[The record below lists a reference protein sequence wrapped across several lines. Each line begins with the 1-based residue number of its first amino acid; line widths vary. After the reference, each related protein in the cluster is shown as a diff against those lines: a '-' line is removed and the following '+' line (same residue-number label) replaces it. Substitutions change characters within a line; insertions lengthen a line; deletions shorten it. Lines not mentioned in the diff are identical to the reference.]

1 MPMKEQKG
9 KDCLKKLLKFDQYG
23 DSFTFY
29 LPGGKKVLKT
39 YSGCVIS
46 FISLFIIMFYSTV
59 QFMKLIEFGDPSIMV
74 STRDAYFDTDY

>member
-1 MPMKEQKG
+1 MPNKEPKG
-9 KDCLKKLLKFDQYG
+9 KVCLKKLLKLDHYG

-46 FISLFIIMFYSTV
+46 IISLFIIMFYSTV